1 MQDMLSRFFEN
12 KNIVY
17 QTEVDSIG
25 KVYEVITDF
34 KYNTEANWTV
44 PSLQFGVIGVIV
56 RTDVGAAVQ
65 DTIEVYNNGTLV
77 HSESRSMDS
86 NTQDNFMIIVQLQPG
101 SVQLKTTNST
111 IYFQYVSYTQLNNY
125 ESTSKSSTSI
135 TITSDAPGTK
145 IILTDSNVSYIGD
158 LRTTN
163 IGSRVD
169 LNYAIVPVQQGKT
182 QTFDFSN
189 TNNYSVVANAVVLGD
204 KRTVTSM
211 KNIKNIQR
219 GYLIMNST
227 NHERT
232 VSLIPP
238 VNPQKTMVILGDNT
252 YVKLFQTNSITLAA
266 IQAPSATITTEYQ
279 LVEFW

>member
-1 MQDMLSRFFEN
+1 M
-12 KNIVY
+12 
-17 QTEVDSIG
+17 
-25 KVYEVITDF
+25 
-34 KYNTEANWTV
+34 
-44 PSLQFGVIGVIV
+44 
-56 RTDVGAAVQ
+56 Q

-125 ESTSKSSTSI
+125 ESISKSNTSI

-145 IILTDSNVSYIGD
+145 IILTDSNVSYISG

-163 IGSRVD
+163 IGSRAY
-169 LNYAIVPVQQGKT
+169 LNYVIVPVQQGKT

-189 TNNYSVVANAVVLGD
+189 TNNHSVVANAVVLGD

-227 NHERT
+227 SHERT